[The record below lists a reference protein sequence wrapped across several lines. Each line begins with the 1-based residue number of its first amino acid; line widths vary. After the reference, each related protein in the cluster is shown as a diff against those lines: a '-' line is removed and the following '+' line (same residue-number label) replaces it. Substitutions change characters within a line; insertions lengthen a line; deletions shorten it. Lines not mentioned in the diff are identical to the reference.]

1 MTTGDNIDNTQLNQM
16 RWMRVLD
23 LGWDLLGLEVTENAL
38 GNRLRQ
44 LAAMVDAP

>member
-1 MTTGDNIDNTQLNQM
+1 MTTGDNIHNTHLKQTH
-16 RWMRVLD
+16 WMRVLD
-23 LGWDLLGLEVTENAL
+23 PGWDLLGLEVTENAL